1 MKYNRICYFT
11 NWGAH
16 RSIKESRVYPEDI
29 PADLCTH
36 ILYAFANLNGR
47 SLQPQLANDIHVYQG
62 EQVEKDIFLLRAF
75 CLRII
80 FFLATLSTYYEI
92 ERKKFGFKNFN
103 FLWWM
108 GKSRRIRFISRIR
121 ISTVKKI
128 LSIPLELLTIDFI
141 F

>member
-1 MKYNRICYFT
+1 MSLTLIYLFSFLHFTLTGKEDEDDKEIEEIFIPVKYHRVCYFT

-62 EQVEKDIFLLRAF
+62 EQVHSFLTENDYRLGIYF
-75 CLRII
+75 SH
-80 FFLATLSTYYEI
+80 F
-92 ERKKFGFKNFN
+92 
-103 FLWWM
+103 
-108 GKSRRIRFISRIR
+108 IR
-121 ISTVKKI
+121 V
-128 LSIPLELLTIDFI
+128 L
-141 F
+141 

>member
-1 MKYNRICYFT
+1 VKYNRICYFT

-62 EQVEKDIFLLRAF
+62 EQVGNDYFSIRKFWVV
-75 CLRII
+75 
-80 FFLATLSTYYEI
+80 FFS
-92 ERKKFGFKNFN
+92 
-103 FLWWM
+103 
-108 GKSRRIRFISRIR
+108 SSHFIH
-121 ISTVKKI
+121 V
-128 LSIPLELLTIDFI
+128 L
-141 F
+141 

>member
-1 MKYNRICYFT
+1 MIIFFSSEVKYNRICYFT

-62 EQVEKDIFLLRAF
+62 EQVGNDYFSIRKFWVVVFLF
-75 CLRII
+75 
-80 FFLATLSTYYEI
+80 
-92 ERKKFGFKNFN
+92 
-103 FLWWM
+103 
-108 GKSRRIRFISRIR
+108 
-121 ISTVKKI
+121 
-128 LSIPLELLTIDFI
+128 
-141 F
+141 

>member
-1 MKYNRICYFT
+1 MSLTLIYLFSFLHFTLTGKEEDFFGEKRLKTFFFQVKYHRVCYFT

-62 EQVEKDIFLLRAF
+62 EQVD
-75 CLRII
+75 
-80 FFLATLSTYYEI
+80 
-92 ERKKFGFKNFN
+92 
-103 FLWWM
+103 
-108 GKSRRIRFISRIR
+108 
-121 ISTVKKI
+121 
-128 LSIPLELLTIDFI
+128 
-141 F
+141 

>member
-1 MKYNRICYFT
+1 MIIFFSSEVKYNRICYFT

-62 EQVEKDIFLLRAF
+62 EQVGND
-75 CLRII
+75 
-80 FFLATLSTYYEI
+80 
-92 ERKKFGFKNFN
+92 
-103 FLWWM
+103 
-108 GKSRRIRFISRIR
+108 
-121 ISTVKKI
+121 
-128 LSIPLELLTIDFI
+128 
-141 F
+141 